1 RPSTGAPRSF
11 HRALRAGYE
20 MDNFGGGAPNAGYL
34 VPHEFGTYAVV
45 ASDGSVVASDGSVVA
60 SDGSGVASDG
70 SGVAAGGEFVPT
82 SYVFKQYLHLRLF
95 ESFPDLPY
103 WFRQGIAEY
112 FSSFRTEGDLALIGL
127 ASDAQKHW
135 IRRGPAQLL
144 SPSRMMEIDDDAV
157 ARGVERTFFLQSWAT
172 VHYLINRDGADMA
185 EVARFVAATEQGVPP
200 VQAFQETYGVELA
213 SLTEAVDAY
222 LRRGQLRYLKMP
234 VKKLSLLSM
243 KFKSLSPADAAC
255 HLGDLLARAVPDRA
269 AQAASH
275 YEHALA
281 LDSDHGPSWAG
292 LGDLAAKAGDFET
305 ARRHFAKAASLE
317 PEDFVIQYLHGSSRL
332 GVLGGQRPAD
342 EVGEKALRDSIAAL
356 TASVEL
362 RESFGAAWA
371 ELAYAHGLAPEATD
385 AGVAAIRR
393 ALDFFPERTDL
404 ALNLLLAHARRGERE
419 GADAVWGGLVAAR
432 AEPATLD
439 RAREILLQ
447 MDYREAVRL
456 VRGGEGEEAVALFGR
471 VQTETRDAG
480 LRQLV
485 EEQLKKLS
493 IAGDYAAFFELY
505 NEAADA
511 INAGERGRATSL
523 IESMATRFDQSWQQ
537 SQIRRLRIYLA
548 KR

>member
-1 RPSTGAPRSF
+1 ASAPAFDGWTRIDTNHFVIFSQVSDDVGRQVGADLERLHQALEQLTGSAGAPPPVPTYFYVFRNDGALADYRQSMTEPPSF
-11 HRALRAGYE
+11 DIDLQAGE
-20 MDNFGGGAPNAGYL
+20 AMEIIGGGSPNAGYL

-45 ASDGSVVASDGSVVA
+45 ASDGSDVA
-60 SDGSGVASDG
+60 SDGSG
-70 SGVAAGGEFVPT
+70 GGAFVPT
-82 SYVFKQYLHLRLF
+82 AYVFKQYLHLRLL

-112 FSSFRTEGDLALIGL
+112 FSSFRTEGDIALIGL
-127 ASDAQKHW
+127 ASDAHKHW
-135 IRRGPAQLL
+135 IRSGPAQLL
-144 SPSRMMEIDDDAV
+144 SPARMMEIDDGDV

-172 VHYLINRDGADMA
+172 VHYLINREGADMA
-185 EVARFVAATEQGVPP
+185 EVARFVASTEQGVPP

-213 SLTEAVDAY
+213 SLTDAVDAY

-234 VKKLSLLSM
+234 VKKLNLLSM
-243 KFKSLSPADAAC
+243 KFKPLSPAAAASQ
-255 HLGDLLARAVPDRA
+255 LGDLLARAVPDRA

-281 LDSDHGPSWAG
+281 LDPDHGPPWAG
-292 LGDLAAKAGDFET
+292 LGDLAAAAGDFET

-332 GVLGGQRPAD
+332 GLLGGQRPAD
-342 EVGEKALRDSIAAL
+342 GVGEEALRDAITAL

-393 ALDFFPERTDL
+393 ALDFFPQRTDL
-404 ALNLLLAHARRGERE
+404 ALNLLLAHARRGERAE
-419 GADAVWGGLVAAR
+419 ADATWDGMVAAG
-432 AEPATLD
+432 AEPATLG

-456 VRGGEGEEAVALFGR
+456 VRGGDSEEAVALFGR
-471 VQTETRDAG
+471 VQAETRDEA

-493 IAGDYAAFFELY
+493 IA
-505 NEAADA
+505 
-511 INAGERGRATSL
+511 
-523 IESMATRFDQSWQQ
+523 
-537 SQIRRLRIYLA
+537 
-548 KR
+548 